1 MNERPITEDDL
12 HAFADEQLDGLR
24 RAEVTAYL
32 ETHPAVAARVTAWRT
47 QRQQLRDTLAP
58 IAAEPLPP
66 ELNLRRMLGTYASE
80 KSWWN
85 KWRLPY
91 WALSAAASLLL
102 AVGGAGGWMVRG
114 MGMGSSAGLMALGH
128 EAIAS
133 YSVYAPDRLRPVEL
147 RAQDKPLLA
156 TWAQERTGH
165 PIAIPELETSGY
177 RFMGGRVVA
186 GTHGAAVLLMYDD
199 DKGTRLVMLAQPMP
213 KRDDSTMTAVAAGDV
228 HGFVWS
234 DGGFGYSLV
243 GEATPERLHP
253 LANAIRQ
260 QIRERI

>member
-1 MNERPITEDDL
+1 VNERPITEDEL
-12 HAFADEQLDGLR
+12 HAFVDDKLDGLR
-24 RAEVTAYL
+24 RAEVAEYL
-32 ETHPAVAARVTAWRT
+32 ETHPAVAARVTVWRT
-47 QRQQLRDTLAP
+47 QRQQLRDALAP
-58 IAAEPLPP
+58 IAAEPLPL
-66 ELNLRRMLGTYASE
+66 ELNLRRMLATQANE
-80 KSWWN
+80 KTGRN
-85 KWRLPY
+85 PWRLPY
-91 WALSAAASLLL
+91 WAMSAAASVLL

-114 MGMGSSAGLMALGH
+114 MGGNTGLMALGH

-165 PIAIPELETSGY
+165 PIAIPELEASGY

-213 KRDDSTMTAVAAGDV
+213 KRDDSRMTAVAAGDV

-243 GEATPERLHP
+243 GAAPPERLHP

>member
-1 MNERPITEDDL
+1 VNERPISEDDL
-12 HAFADEQLDGLR
+12 HAWVDDKLDGLR
-24 RAEVTAYL
+24 RVEVATYL
-32 ETHPAVAARVTAWRT
+32 ASHPTVAARVTAWHT

-66 ELNLRRMLGTYASE
+66 ELNLHHMLDTHARARR
-80 KSWWN
+80 
-85 KWRLPY
+85 WRGQWQWPD
-91 WALSAAASLLL
+91 WALSAAASVLL
-102 AVGGAGGWMVRG
+102 ALGGAGGWMVRG
-114 MGMGSSAGLMALGH
+114 MGMDSSAGLMALGH

-165 PIAIPELETSGY
+165 PIAIPDLQASGY

-213 KRDDSTMTAVAAGDV
+213 QRDDSSMSAVAAGDV
-228 HGFVWS
+228 HGLVWS

-243 GEATPERLHP
+243 GAADLARLHP
-253 LANAIRQ
+253 LAHAIRQ
-260 QIRERI
+260 QIRG